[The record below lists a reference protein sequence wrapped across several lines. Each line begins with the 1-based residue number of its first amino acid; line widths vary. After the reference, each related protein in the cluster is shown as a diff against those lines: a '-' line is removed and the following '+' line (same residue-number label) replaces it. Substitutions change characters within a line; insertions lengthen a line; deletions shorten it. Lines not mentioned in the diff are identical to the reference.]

1 MMMKT
6 IVNHR
11 IPQNMNHFYIETV
24 ILSQFN
30 PRNRDFW
37 ESEPDS
43 IPLNLLPVFQNLPI
57 PREFWRLWP
66 SLSVFSCQLFRWS
79 H

>member
-30 PRNRDFW
+30 PRNRDF
-37 ESEPDS
+37 
-43 IPLNLLPVFQNLPI
+43 
-57 PREFWRLWP
+57 
-66 SLSVFSCQLFRWS
+66 
-79 H
+79 